1 MLLLSSMTSCH
12 WFRKD
17 KDDEEHTYDR
27 TILVYIAAENS
38 LSSWHRADINEMLQ
52 AVGDIPANSRLI
64 IFLDDTQKPRFIS
77 IKQDHEGKPTQKVL
91 HQYSTDLD
99 SGDPET
105 LHKAM
110 TWIVKNYPAHSYGL
124 VLWSHGD
131 GWVVANPDTKA
142 MQRSIC
148 IDNNQNTSNDRGS
161 RMDIADIAEA
171 LSMFPK
177 LEFILFDACF
187 MQGIEVAYDLRHV
200 AKFIVGSPA
209 EIPAPGAPYHRIVKP
224 MFANPFRATKIAEE
238 YFKAYNEAEKGSVE
252 KDYGVLLSVIEC
264 DQLED
269 LASVTAEMI
278 TKYAE
283 DSELTLND
291 IQRYC
296 PRPATSRPNFYDMN
310 AYMLR
315 LITEEADYQHWR
327 EALDRATPYAA
338 ATPWWYSIYSYQGR
352 ETVDLNVYSGISCYV
367 PQSGDSYTEL
377 NALFR
382 TTSWY
387 TAAGW
392 KQVGY

>member
-12 WFRKD
+12 WFRPE
-17 KDDEEHTYDR
+17 EEHTYDR

-38 LSSWHRADINEMLQ
+38 LSSWYRKDINEMLE
-52 AVGDIPANSRLI
+52 AAGEIPDNSRLI
-64 IFLDDTQKPRFIS
+64 IYLDDTQLPRFIS
-77 IKQDHEGKPTQKVL
+77 IERSENGEPTQRVI
-91 HQYSTDLD
+91 HQYSADLD
-99 SGDPET
+99 SGEPET

-110 TWIVKNYPAHSYGL
+110 TWIANNYPAHSYGL

-131 GWVVANPDTKA
+131 GWVVANPDTIV

-161 RMDIADIAEA
+161 RMNIADMAEV

-187 MQGIEVAYDLRHV
+187 MQSVEVAYDLRHV
-200 AKFIVGSPA
+200 AKFIIGSPA

-224 MFANPFRATKIAEE
+224 MFATPFKATKIAEE
-238 YFKAYNEAEKGSVE
+238 YFKAYNEAQSGSVE
-252 KDYGVLLSVIEC
+252 KNYGVLLSVIDC
-264 DQLED
+264 DLLED
-269 LASVTAEMI
+269 LAAVTAEMI
-278 TKYAE
+278 TKYTE
-283 DSELTLND
+283 NTGLTHNG

-296 PRPATSRPNFYDMN
+296 PRPTTSLPSFYDMN

-315 LITEEADYQHWR
+315 LITDEADYQRWR
-327 EALDRATPYAA
+327 EALDRAIPYAA
-338 ATPWWYSIYSYQGR
+338 AMPWWYSIYSYQGR

-367 PQSGDSYTEL
+367 PQSGDSHTEL
-377 NALFR
+377 NTKFR